1 MNKSLLLSLGLLLSL
16 SACNA
21 LNRPIKPSPY
31 PTTSPTAN
39 PSGNPSGN
47 PSPSPT
53 APLSPLSL
61 ADIAN
66 QNLLNNSDAEA
77 PPTASADAAPGW
89 TGKVTAETYGHTAG
103 EFSEG
108 WGASHDYG
116 LRYFR
121 VAATAP
127 SAGAINAVISQ
138 TVDLSR
144 ISQDIDNN
152 FVGFKLRGDLTAQ
165 ANTQAVLE
173 ISFMD
178 AAKKVLQ
185 TYTTENL
192 SEDEK
197 GSKTQTLESLFVKNV
212 GNQVPDGT
220 RSAEIRLRT
229 SCNACTNVLA
239 AGDNLSFTVQPIR

>member
-1 MNKSLLLSLGLLLSL
+1 MNRSLLLSLGLILSL

-21 LNRPIKPSPY
+21 FRPLPQ
-31 PTTSPTAN
+31 
-39 PSGNPSGN
+39 
-47 PSPSPT
+47 PSPT
-53 APLSPLSL
+53 ASPTATSTPSGSPTASPSAPQSPLSL

-66 QNLLNNSDAEA
+66 QNLLSNPDAET
-77 PPTASADAAPGW
+77 PPTVSADAAPGW
-89 TGKVTAETYGHTAG
+89 TGKVTAETYGHAAG

-116 LRYFR
+116 MRYFR
-121 VAATAP
+121 VAATSP
-127 SAGAINAVISQ
+127 SAGAISSVIAQ

-152 FVGFKLRGDLTAQ
+152 FVGFRLRGDLTAQ

-192 SEDEK
+192 TEDEK
-197 GSKTQTLESLFVKNV
+197 GSKTQALENLYVKNV

-229 SCNACTNVLA
+229 SCSACTNVLA